1 MLHILL
7 LLLKII
13 GIILLAVLALL
24 LLFLLAVLF
33 VPVRYKGDGSY
44 HGGIK
49 GTAAVTWLFRAVSFR
64 LAYDR
69 DMAVSFKLFG
79 FPLISEKGEKEDDDF
94 AVQAAELGGGREA
107 PSEGKRAEPPKDQT
121 QEPVPQNPKEETQE
135 PPAAE
140 IEAPKPSAEKGKKED
155 GAPEPEKP
163 KESRLVRFLNRLKE
177 KTLALWKRLCGTV
190 RGLLKK
196 KEELLKKYR
205 KAREFLEKEENQKT
219 FKLVIRQGKRIF
231 FHLFPKKLEGH
242 IRFGLEDPYRMGQ
255 ILCIISPFYGFYGK
269 NLEIEPVFDETALE
283 GEVSFKGRI
292 RLGTLLFLGL
302 RLLADKNFRVL
313 LRRWRRR

>member
-64 LAYDR
+64 LAYDG

-107 PSEGKRAEPPKDQT
+107 PSEGKKAEPPKDQT

-140 IEAPKPSAEKGKKED
+140 IEAQKPSAEKEKKED
-155 GAPEPEKP
+155 SAPELEKP
-163 KESRLVRFLNRLKE
+163 KESRLVRILNRLKE
-177 KTLALWKRLCGTV
+177 KTLALRKRLCEAV

-196 KEELLKKYR
+196 RGTFR
-205 KAREFLEKEENQKT
+205 KIQKS
-219 FKLVIRQGKRIF
+219 KGIPGKRGE
-231 FHLFPKKLEGH
+231 PE
-242 IRFGLEDPYRMGQ
+242 
-255 ILCIISPFYGFYGK
+255 
-269 NLEIEPVFDETALE
+269 NL
-283 GEVSFKGRI
+283 
-292 RLGTLLFLGL
+292 
-302 RLLADKNFRVL
+302 
-313 LRRWRRR
+313 

>member
-49 GTAAVTWLFRAVSFR
+49 GTAAVTWLFHAVSFR
-64 LAYDR
+64 LAYDG

-107 PSEGKRAEPPKDQT
+107 PEKEAKAESPKNQA
-121 QEPVPQNPKEETQE
+121 QE
-135 PPAAE
+135 PPAAA
-140 IEAPKPSAEKGKKED
+140 IEAPKPSAEKEKKED
-155 GAPEPEKP
+155 SAPEPEKP

-177 KTLALWKRLCGTV
+177 KALALWKRLCETV
-190 RGLLKK
+190 QGLLKK